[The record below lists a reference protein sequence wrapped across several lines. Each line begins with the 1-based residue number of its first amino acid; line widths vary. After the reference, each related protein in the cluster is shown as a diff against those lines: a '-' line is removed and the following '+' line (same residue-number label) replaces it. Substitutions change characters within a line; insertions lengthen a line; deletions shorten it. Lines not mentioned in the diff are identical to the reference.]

1 MLRCQMSITHFTFA
15 FRYYMP
21 ARLQN
26 GRPPPGEFS
35 SWQPKLTIFPK
46 KSGNLQ
52 PRSWQLKKKQTG
64 ISGENHDVF
73 ITLTKW
79 FLVQGSTQ
87 HCQSKTES
95 WYQGGKEETSAE
107 LERDLN
113 SKSTED
119 MRQEIQNITMLLDE
133 LNTF

>member
-1 MLRCQMSITHFTFA
+1 MADRHLENF
-15 FRYYMP
+15 P
-21 ARLQN
+21 VGNQN
-26 GRPPPGEFS
+26 WLFS
-35 SWQPKLTIFPK
+35 
-46 KSGNLQ
+46 
-52 PRSWQLKKKQTG
+52 PRSQVTSSRDRGNLKKKKTG